1 VFSVVSDIHL
11 KKEYKTNAKMKTK
24 TLFIALIAAGLTFA
38 SCQRTEPLEDSSIEA
53 ADDAIVAEAYYD
65 DVFSSLEI
73 ATVIAEAPLKS
84 ASVIDTCPII
94 TFTYPDE
101 GFWPRNVTID
111 YGTSCT
117 ELNDVV
123 RSGKIIIAMSA
134 PRRTEGSVRT
144 VSFDNY
150 TVNGAKVEGTYT
162 VENIGLNSNE
172 NTVFSVALSG
182 GMITFSDERTIT
194 RTFLRE
200 REYTEGYDTWTPWDD
215 KCLITGY
222 ATGTNLNGVAY
233 THSITSA
240 LEWQAACRFIVSGTI
255 EFDIEGVEPFVLDY
269 GNGECD
275 ATATLSRGDDSRV
288 ITLRLWHPKYL

>member
-1 VFSVVSDIHL
+1 MEH
-11 KKEYKTNAKMKTK
+11 KTNANMKTK

-38 SCQRTEPLEDSSIEA
+38 SCQRSEPLEDSSIEA

-73 ATVIAEAPLKS
+73 ATVFAEAPLKS

-94 TFTYPDE
+94 TVTFPDE
-101 GFWPRNVTID
+101 GLWPRSVTID

-117 ELNDVV
+117 GLNDVV
-123 RSGKIIIAMSA
+123 RSGKIILAMSA
-134 PRRTEGSVRT
+134 PRRTEGSIRT

-255 EFDIEGVEPFVLDY
+255 EFDIEGIEPFVLDY